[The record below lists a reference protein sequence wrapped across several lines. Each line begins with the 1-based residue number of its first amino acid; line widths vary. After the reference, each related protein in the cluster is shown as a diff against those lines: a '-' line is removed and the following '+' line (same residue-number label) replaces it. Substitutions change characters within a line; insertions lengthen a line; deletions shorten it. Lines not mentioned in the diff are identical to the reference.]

1 MKRTTLKLAVLGL
14 SLSPLLVSAQDSQ
27 QAQHNDGR
35 LGTEL
40 IAWTQ
45 MQKPEPVPSPHPV
58 PLPDQPQQPPDAQ
71 KPASGSQQ
79 DDMQKQNAAQSFMGT
94 IVKAGDKYVLKTADS
109 ATYQLDDQDRA
120 KAYEG
125 KQVQVTGTLDTKSGT
140 IHVQD
145 MKVAT

>member
-1 MKRTTLKLAVLGL
+1 VLGL
-14 SLSPLLVSAQDSQ
+14 SVSPLLVFAQNIE

-35 LGTEL
+35 PGTEL

-58 PLPDQPQQPPDAQ
+58 PLPDQPQAPQQAPDAQ

-94 IVKAGDKYVLKTADS
+94 VVKAGDKYVLKTADS
-109 ATYQLDDQDRA
+109 TTYQLDDQDRA
-120 KAYEG
+120 KTYEG
-125 KQVQVTGTLDTKSGT
+125 KQVQVTGTLDAKSGT